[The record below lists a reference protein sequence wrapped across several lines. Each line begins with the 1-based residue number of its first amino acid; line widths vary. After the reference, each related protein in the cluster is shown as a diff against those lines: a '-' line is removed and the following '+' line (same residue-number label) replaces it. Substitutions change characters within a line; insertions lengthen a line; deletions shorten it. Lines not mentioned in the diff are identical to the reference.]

1 MLQAKN
7 FTQSIPAKVTVE
19 YCRLDQGGAPGVDGG
34 DVLHDG
40 LHLVRHL
47 QVLQVTLLI
56 QKDKNTKIHKL
67 HLVRHLQIL
76 QVTNLTQKD
85 KNTKEKNTKRQRTKR
100 QKLQMVS
107 HLQVLQVTLLT
118 QRDKN
123 IKRQKI

>member
-47 QVLQVTLLI
+47 QVLQVTLIIMVILMLI
-56 QKDKNTKIHKL
+56 MIDNDANENET
-67 HLVRHLQIL
+67 QI
-76 QVTNLTQKD
+76 
-85 KNTKEKNTKRQRTKR
+85 
-100 QKLQMVS
+100 
-107 HLQVLQVTLLT
+107 
-118 QRDKN
+118 
-123 IKRQKI
+123 